1 MNNQTLPRNTLLCLS
16 KSGLSPQSAR
26 RGEGCRDG
34 FTMVE
39 LLIVIA
45 ILGIL
50 MAILLPAIGSVK
62 ESARMAS
69 CQNNMRQLG
78 KGLQAYES
86 RHNAFPPA
94 YTGFDSSTEGDMDG
108 DGIADNDDNCPGQ
121 PNGSLDSEGNQKDKD
136 GDGEG
141 DACDEIN
148 NNYETYGYYYY
159 DAMYKGPSMRGSSP
173 WKNNQHVLC
182 FILNYLELDYLG
194 GELDLTK
201 DWNDPVNASV
211 TNQVV
216 PLFLCPSAPSR
227 PDDHATDYTVCYEIN
242 KTFIDE
248 LEDVGW
254 TEFVSGEGW
263 TTPRTKL
270 FHSLLQPH
278 NRRSTASVKDGLS
291 NTFMLVERAG
301 LPYIY
306 EDGKYIER
314 RAGNENWA
322 GYETP
327 LPITEIQSYGNDYRV
342 INLTNDQEIYS
353 FHPGGAIFLYGDGG
367 VRFESEDMSFLTFA
381 NLFTADGGE
390 VEFREQ

>member
-1 MNNQTLPRNTLLCLS
+1 MNKQNLNERVIPRPNVLIICFSGFKLRARLP
-16 KSGLSPQSAR
+16 
-26 RGEGCRDG
+26 G
-34 FTMVE
+34 FTLVE

-45 ILGIL
+45 IIGIL
-50 MAILLPAIGSVK
+50 MAILLPAIGSLR
-62 ESARMAS
+62 ESARRS
-69 CQNNMRQLG
+69 TCQNNMRQLG

-121 PNGSLDSEGNQKDKD
+121 PNGNQADKD
-136 GDGEG
+136 EDGVG

-148 NNYETYGYYYY
+148 NNHETYGYYYY

-216 PLFLCPSAPSR
+216 PLFLCPSAPAR
-227 PDDHATDYTVCYEIN
+227 ADDHATDYTVCYEIN
-242 KTFIDE
+242 KQYLDE
-248 LEDVGW
+248 LRSLGW
-254 TEFVSGEGW
+254 TDFVSGEGW
-263 TTPRTKL
+263 STPRTKL

-278 NRRSTASVKDGLS
+278 NQRSTASVTDGLS
-291 NTFMLVERAG
+291 HTFMLAERAG

-327 LPITEIQSYGNDYRV
+327 FPVTEIPSFGNDYRV
-342 INLTNDQEIYS
+342 INFTNDQEIYS

-367 VRFESEDMSFLTFA
+367 VRFESEEMSFLTFA
-381 NLFTADGGE
+381 NLFTTDGGE

>member
-1 MNNQTLPRNTLLCLS
+1 MNKRNQHQRIIPRPNGLTICF
-16 KSGLSPQSAR
+16 SGLKLRAKSP
-26 RGEGCRDG
+26 G
-34 FTMVE
+34 FTLVE

-45 ILGIL
+45 IIGIL
-50 MAILLPAIGSVK
+50 LAILLPAIGALR
-62 ESARMAS
+62 ESARRS
-69 CQNNMRQLG
+69 TCQNNMRQLG
-78 KGLQAYES
+78 QGLQAYES

-108 DGIADNDDNCPGQ
+108 DGIPDDEDNCPGQ
-121 PNGSLDSEGNQKDKD
+121 PNSSLNSEDNQKDKD
-136 GDGEG
+136 GDGVG
-141 DACDEIN
+141 DECDEIN
-148 NNYETYGYYYY
+148 NNYEPDHRFYY
-159 DAMYKGPSMRGSSP
+159 DAMYKGPSMRENSS

-201 DWNDPVNASV
+201 DWNDPVNANV

-216 PLFLCPSAPSR
+216 PLFLCPSAPAR
-227 PDDHATDYTVCYEIN
+227 ADDHATDYTVCYEIN
-242 KTFIDE
+242 KKFLDE
-248 LEDVGW
+248 LKDLG
-254 TEFVSGEGW
+254 S
-263 TTPRTKL
+263 TTSRTKL

-291 NTFMLVERAG
+291 HTFMLVERAG

-327 LPITEIQSYGNDYRV
+327 FPVTEAPSFGNDYRV
-342 INLTNDQEIYS
+342 INFTNDQEIYS

-367 VRFESEDMSFLTFA
+367 VRFESEDMSFLTFT
-381 NLFTADGGE
+381 NLFTTDGRE
-390 VEFREQ
+390 IEYREQ

>member
-1 MNNQTLPRNTLLCLS
+1 MNNQTLPQNTLLCLS
-16 KSGLSPQSAR
+16 KSGLPPQSAR

-50 MAILLPAIGSVK
+50 MAILLPAIGAVK

-78 KGLQAYES
+78 QGLQAYES

-94 YTGFDSSTEGDMDG
+94 YTGFDNRSGQEICPDDDMDC
-108 DGIADNDDNCPGQ
+108 DGKTDNEDNCPGQ
-121 PNGSLDSEGNQKDKD
+121 QNENQDDKD
-136 GDGEG
+136 GDGKG
-141 DACDEIN
+141 DACDQIN
-148 NNYETYGYYYY
+148 NNWDPGDAYYY
-159 DAMYKGPSMRGSSP
+159 DAKYKGPSMPRNSP
-173 WKNNQHVLC
+173 WKKRQHVLC

-201 DWNDPVNASV
+201 DWNDPVNANV

-216 PLFLCPSAPSR
+216 PLFLCPSAPAR
-227 PDDHATDYTVCYEIN
+227 ADDHATDYTVCYEIN
-242 KTFIDE
+242 SSLLSK
-248 LEDVGW
+248 LRALGW
-254 TEFVSGEGW
+254 TA
-263 TTPRTKL
+263 PRTKL

-301 LPYIY
+301 LPYVY
-306 EDGKYIER
+306 EDRKFDKHD
-314 RAGNENWA
+314 AGSENWA